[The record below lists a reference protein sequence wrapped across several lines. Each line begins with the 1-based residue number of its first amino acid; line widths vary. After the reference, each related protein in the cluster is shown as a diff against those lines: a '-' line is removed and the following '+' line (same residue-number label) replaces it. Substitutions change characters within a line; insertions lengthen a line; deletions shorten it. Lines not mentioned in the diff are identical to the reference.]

1 MKAADASLTMSYYVG
16 GMKEE
21 VREQGA
27 ATARIILASYAMASE
42 AMNIKTL
49 NTVILASPRKAVEQ
63 STGRIL
69 RIRPDQRE
77 VPPMIVDIIDSHQMY
92 QSQWRKR
99 LDYYKK
105 CAYQIERWSMTGD
118 TGTPMVFRAAPKKQ
132 ESKCLIQEE

>member
-1 MKAADASLTMSYYVG
+1 
-16 GMKEE
+16 
-21 VREQGA
+21 
-27 ATARIILASYAMASE
+27 
-42 AMNIKTL
+42 
-49 NTVILASPRKAVEQ
+49 VEQ

-92 QSQWRKR
+92 QSQWKKR

-105 CAYQIERWSMTGD
+105 CAYQIERWSMTGT
-118 TGTPMVFRAAPKKQ
+118 TGTPIVFKAPKKQ